1 MRTAERV
8 SAGEREEAS
17 MVTSAPSFSE
27 FEGEEGARVVVVA
40 AVVVVVVVASS
51 SSSVTDLILRSSL
64 EASVVPSYTRAKMP
78 RPYHN

>member
-27 FEGEEGARVVVVA
+27 FEGEEGAG
-40 AVVVVVVVASS
+40 VVVVVVV
-51 SSSVTDLILRSSL
+51 
-64 EASVVPSYTRAKMP
+64 VVVVCF
-78 RPYHN
+78 